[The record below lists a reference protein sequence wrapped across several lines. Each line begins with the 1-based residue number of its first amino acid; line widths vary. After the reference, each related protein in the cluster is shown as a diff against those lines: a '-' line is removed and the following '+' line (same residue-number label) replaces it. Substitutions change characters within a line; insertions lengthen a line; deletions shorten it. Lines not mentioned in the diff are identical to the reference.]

1 MKKNN
6 GDLVLNAILGF
17 LGLLL
22 VLLLFAFVT
31 RIIFPRIEN
40 TRDDQEKTIISS
52 VIQVEVL
59 NGCGVPGLAT
69 VFTNK
74 LRENGFDVVESG
86 NADTFDIKE
95 TLVIDRNGNL
105 ENAKR
110 VAKALGVSEKNVI
123 QEVAKTYFLDAT
135 IVIGSDYKQL
145 KLN

>member
-6 GDLVLNAILGF
+6 SDLFLNSILGF

-22 VLLLFAFVT
+22 ILLLFAVLT
-31 RIIFPRIEN
+31 RVVFPRIEN
-40 TRDDQEKTIISS
+40 TRDDSDESMISS
-52 VIQVEVL
+52 IIQVEVL

-69 VFTNK
+69 TFTNK

-95 TLVIDRNGNL
+95 TLVVDRSGNL
-105 ENAKR
+105 DNAKK
-110 VAKALGVSEKNVI
+110 VAKALGVSDKNVI
-123 QEVAKTYFLDAT
+123 QELASTYFLDAT
-135 IVIGSDYKQL
+135 IIIGSDYKQL